1 MSPYKY
7 SFCQDADR
15 RAVAYFGDHAAD
27 FAPFTMKMSLDEF
40 RKLRPHA
47 VFPAHVRFVF
57 IQEQHSVDRARKTR
71 LFDVQQQTQEK
82 ITQLQAMGGRL

>member
-1 MSPYKY
+1 MSPSKY
-7 SFCQDADR
+7 SLCQDADR
-15 RAVAYFGDHAAD
+15 RAVAYFGDHVAD

-40 RKLRPHA
+40 RKFRPRA
-47 VFPAHVRFVF
+47 VFPPHVQFVF
-57 IQEQHSVDRARKTR
+57 IQEQHSVDRTLKTR